1 MRARPCAHD
10 KRASLAALVTVRIR
24 VRVSTPPLR
33 PVAPR
38 GRPRFTPRQAFQQFG
53 DVVSCRLE
61 REPRER
67 GGQSKG
73 YGFIE
78 YNRRGVAAKVQQL
91 LTDNLFLLGASPRPV
106 HVEFAIDEGGAD
118 GAPVDPSL
126 ALQPPPHFAQV
137 G

>member
-1 MRARPCAHD
+1 M
-10 KRASLAALVTVRIR
+10 
-24 VRVSTPPLR
+24 
-33 PVAPR
+33 
-38 GRPRFTPRQAFQQFG
+38 
-53 DVVSCRLE
+53 VSCRLE

-106 HVEFAIDEGGAD
+106 HVEFATTRA
-118 GAPVDPSL
+118 APSARP
-126 ALQPPPHFAQV
+126 APT
-137 G
+137 

>member
-1 MRARPCAHD
+1 M
-10 KRASLAALVTVRIR
+10 
-24 VRVSTPPLR
+24 
-33 PVAPR
+33 
-38 GRPRFTPRQAFQQFG
+38 
-53 DVVSCRLE
+53 VSCRLE

-118 GAPVDPSL
+118 GAPIYPNPNPHPHPSHS
-126 ALQPPPHFAQV
+126 PYPSHSPHPSPSPNPTS
-137 G
+137 

>member
-1 MRARPCAHD
+1 M
-10 KRASLAALVTVRIR
+10 
-24 VRVSTPPLR
+24 
-33 PVAPR
+33 
-38 GRPRFTPRQAFQQFG
+38 
-53 DVVSCRLE
+53 VSCRLE

-91 LTDNLFLLGASPRPV
+91 LTDSLFLLGASPRPV

-118 GAPVDPSL
+118 GAPIYPNPNPHPHPSHS
-126 ALQPPPHFAQV
+126 PHPSPSPNPTS
-137 G
+137 

>member
-1 MRARPCAHD
+1 MR
-10 KRASLAALVTVRIR
+10 TT
-24 VRVSTPPLR
+24 STPPLR
-33 PVAPR
+33 PVAEAVRVLHPARRSSSSATWSAAGSSASR
-38 GRPRFTPRQAFQQFG
+38 GSG
-53 DVVSCRLE
+53 
-61 REPRER
+61 

-118 GAPVDPSL
+118 GAP
-126 ALQPPPHFAQV
+126 
-137 G
+137 

>member
-1 MRARPCAHD
+1 M
-10 KRASLAALVTVRIR
+10 
-24 VRVSTPPLR
+24 R

-91 LTDNLFLLGASPRPV
+91 ART
-106 HVEFAIDEGGAD
+106 
-118 GAPVDPSL
+118 L
-126 ALQPPPHFAQV
+126 ALAVAVALALALTQV
-137 G
+137 QQLLTEP